1 MGSISFLLIPNKRA
15 WTVAGLVAKKTGP
28 VGEKGEETTPFGMM
42 TGGTPCDSSLP
53 GRTGTAA
60 LDTEQFHWEELA
72 HKSPVSTP
80 FILGSNRQSLLKHKN
95 IPKTTNWR
103 VNAMLPY
110 DVVTSCPGQHYP
122 NLNEETQNKKHQW
135 IRLMGKLRWEHTL
148 DKWLIPTDLTY
159 SFRNNS
165 EVLYSFWTQCWWQN
179 VAESHQTHNHLHL
192 QSVGR
197 SVFSQQLKAVWSG
210 NYNSVHIHKRLLRTR
225 PLPSTSCTAALQG
238 NCSTPARLWKWG
250 MIWLVLFAGQQKNIC
265 SQRRIRL
272 PSAGDYAPHIDNMII

>member
-1 MGSISFLLIPNKRA
+1 MGSISFLLTQIRELGQWLVLWLRKQDLWVKRERKQPPLG
-15 WTVAGLVAKKTGP
+15 WWLEVP
-28 VGEKGEETTPFGMM
+28 
-42 TGGTPCDSSLP
+42 PCDSSLP

-238 NCSTPARLWKWG
+238 NCSKVVEVRNDLTCPVCRTTEKHLLPEENSTPISRRLCPTYW
-250 MIWLVLFAGQQKNIC
+250 
-265 SQRRIRL
+265 
-272 PSAGDYAPHIDNMII
+272 

>member
-1 MGSISFLLIPNKRA
+1 MGSISVLLTQIRELGQWLVLWLRKQDLWVKRERKQPPLG
-15 WTVAGLVAKKTGP
+15 WWLEVP
-28 VGEKGEETTPFGMM
+28 
-42 TGGTPCDSSLP
+42 PCDSSLP

-110 DVVTSCPGQHYP
+110 NVVTSCPGQHYP

-225 PLPSTSCTAALQG
+225 PYLPPPAEQLCSETAALLQG
-238 NCSTPARLWKWG
+238 CGSEEWSDLSCLQDNRKT
-250 MIWLVLFAGQQKNIC
+250 FAPRGEFDSHQQEIM
-265 SQRRIRL
+265 
-272 PSAGDYAPHIDNMII
+272 PHILITW